1 MAHTARGICGRFCCP
16 HRSSLEDFS
25 AAGNRYAGGSRF
37 GGIGC
42 KLMVEKKKAYG
53 PGKEKNK

>member
-1 MAHTARGICGRFCCP
+1 LYIWKQVYRRKP
-16 HRSSLEDFS
+16 VS
-25 AAGNRYAGGSRF
+25 
-37 GGIGC
+37 GIGS